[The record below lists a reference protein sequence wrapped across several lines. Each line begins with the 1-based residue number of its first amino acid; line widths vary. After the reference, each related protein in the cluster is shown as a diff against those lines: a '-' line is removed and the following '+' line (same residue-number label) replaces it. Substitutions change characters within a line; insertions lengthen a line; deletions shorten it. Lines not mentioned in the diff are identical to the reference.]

1 MHVGRSLLDGA
12 NKKSQIQ
19 STKQIQMIK
28 IHIPLVILL
37 GPTAVGKSAVAIE
50 LAQRFDMEIINA
62 DSMQVYRGM
71 DIGSAKPSPAQRTLV
86 THHLIDIKNPD
97 EEFSAAHFR
106 KEAFSCVE
114 SLHSKGRKT
123 LVVGGTGLYIRALTR
138 GIFPAPPADHSLRE
152 KLREQEKKE
161 GKWYLHQ
168 ELTKI
173 DPAAASRIHPNDTFR
188 IIRALE
194 VFHLTGKSISEQHQ
208 NHRFKE
214 SYFNLLKLGL
224 MRDRQELYSRIEKR
238 VDLMISAGLVEEV
251 KKVLATGYP
260 PTIKPFQSLGYKQ
273 ILGFLQGETDMD
285 EAVRLIKR
293 NTKRYA
299 KRQMTWFK
307 KDSEIQWITLPE
319 QSNQISETIKK
330 FLNI

>member
-1 MHVGRSLLDGA
+1 MNNQKNL
-12 NKKSQIQ
+12 
-19 STKQIQMIK
+19 
-28 IHIPLVILL
+28 PLVIVL
-37 GPTAVGKSAVAIE
+37 GPTAVGKSECAIE
-50 LAQRFDMEIINA
+50 LARQFDMEIINA

-71 DIGSAKPSPAQRTLV
+71 DIGSAKPSPDQRTLV

-97 EEFSAAHFR
+97 EEFSAAQFR
-106 KEAFSCVE
+106 KEALNCIE
-114 SLHSKGRKT
+114 SLHRKGKKP

-138 GIFPAPPADHSLRE
+138 GLFPAPRADHSLRE
-152 KLREQEKKE
+152 KLREQEKNK

-173 DPAAASRIHPNDTFR
+173 DPASASRIHPNDTFR

-208 NHRFKE
+208 KHQFKE
-214 SYFNLLKLGL
+214 SYFDVLKLGL
-224 MRDRQELYSRIEKR
+224 MRDRKELYSRIEKR
-238 VDLMISAGLVEEV
+238 VDRMVDSRLVEEV
-251 KKVLATGYP
+251 KNLLAKGNS

-273 ILGFLQGETDMD
+273 ILGFLQGETDLD

-299 KRQMTWFK
+299 KRQITWFK
-307 KDSEIQWITLPE
+307 KDLEIQWITLPQ
-319 QSNQISETIKK
+319 QSSQIGETIKK

>member
-1 MHVGRSLLDGA
+1 MNDLK
-12 NKKSQIQ
+12 N
-19 STKQIQMIK
+19 
-28 IHIPLVILL
+28 IPLVIVL
-37 GPTAVGKSAVAIE
+37 GPTAVGKSEHAIE

-71 DIGSAKPSPAQRTLV
+71 DIGSAKPAPAQRELV

-97 EEFSAAHFR
+97 EDFSAAQFR
-106 KEAFSCVE
+106 KEALNSIA
-114 SLHSKGRKT
+114 SLHRKGKQP

-138 GIFPAPPADHSLRE
+138 GLFPAPPADQRLRE
-152 KLREQEKKE
+152 ELKEQEKNKE
-161 GKWYLHQ
+161 KWYLHR

-188 IIRALE
+188 VIRALE

-208 NHRFKE
+208 NHQFKE
-214 SYFNLLKLGL
+214 SYFNVLKIGL
-224 MRDRQELYSRIEKR
+224 TRDRKELYDRIERR
-238 VDLMISAGLVEEV
+238 VDLMITSGLAEEV
-251 KKVLATGYP
+251 KSLLTKGYP

-273 ILGFLQGETDMD
+273 VLGFLQGETDMD
-285 EAVRLIKR
+285 EAVQLIKR

-299 KRQMTWFK
+299 KRQITWFK
-307 KDSEIQWITLPE
+307 KDAEIQWVTLPQ
-319 QSNQISETIKK
+319 QSPEIGEAIKK

>member
-1 MHVGRSLLDGA
+1 MLDPQ
-12 NKKSQIQ
+12 N
-19 STKQIQMIK
+19 
-28 IHIPLVILL
+28 IPLVIVL
-37 GPTAVGKSAVAIE
+37 GPTAVGKSALAIE
-50 LAQRFDMEIINA
+50 LAQRFDMEIVNA

-97 EEFSAAHFR
+97 EEFSAAQFR
-106 KEAFSCVE
+106 KEALSCIE
-114 SLHSKGRKT
+114 SLHRKGKQP

-138 GIFPAPPADHSLRE
+138 GLFPAPPADHCLRE
-152 KLREQEKKE
+152 KLRELEKNK
-161 GKWYLHQ
+161 GRWYLHQ

-208 NHRFKE
+208 KHQFKE
-214 SYFNLLKLGL
+214 SYFDVLKLGL
-224 MRDRQELYSRIEKR
+224 IRDRKELYRRIEKR
-238 VDLMISAGLVEEV
+238 VDLMVNSGLVEEV
-251 KKVLATGYP
+251 KNLLAKGYP
-260 PTIKPFQSLGYKQ
+260 STIKPFKSLGYKQ

-299 KRQMTWFK
+299 KRQITWFK
-307 KDSEIQWITLPE
+307 KDSEIQWITLP
-319 QSNQISETIKK
+319 QQFSEIGQTIKK

>member
-1 MHVGRSLLDGA
+1 MNNLK
-12 NKKSQIQ
+12 N
-19 STKQIQMIK
+19 
-28 IHIPLVILL
+28 IPLVIVV
-37 GPTAVGKSAVAIE
+37 GPTAVGKSECAIE
-50 LAQRFDMEIINA
+50 LARRFDMEIINA
-62 DSMQVYRGM
+62 DSMQVYREM
-71 DIGSAKPSPAQRTLV
+71 DIGSAKPSPSQRTLV

-97 EEFSAAHFR
+97 EEFSAAQFR
-106 KEAFSCVE
+106 EEALSCIE
-114 SLHSKGRKT
+114 SLHRKGKKT

-138 GIFPAPPADHSLRE
+138 GLFPAPPADHILRE
-152 KLREQEKKE
+152 KLREQEKNK

-208 NHRFKE
+208 EHQFRE
-214 SYFNLLKLGL
+214 SYFDVLKVGL
-224 MRDRQELYSRIEKR
+224 MRDRKELYSRIEKR
-238 VDLMISAGLVEEV
+238 VDLMVNSGLVEEV
-251 KKVLATGYP
+251 KNVLAKGYP

-273 ILGFLQGETDMD
+273 ILGFLRGETDMD

-299 KRQMTWFK
+299 KRQITWFK
-307 KDSEIQWITLPE
+307 KDIEIQWLTLPQ
-319 QSNQISETIKK
+319 QSSKIGETIKK

>member
-1 MHVGRSLLDGA
+1 MNDFK
-12 NKKSQIQ
+12 N
-19 STKQIQMIK
+19 
-28 IHIPLVILL
+28 IPLVIVL
-37 GPTAVGKSAVAIE
+37 GPTAVGKSECAIE
-50 LAQRFDMEIINA
+50 LARQFDMEIINA
-62 DSMQVYRGM
+62 DSMQVYREM

-97 EEFSAAHFR
+97 EVFSAAQFR
-106 KEAFSCVE
+106 KEALSCIE
-114 SLHSKGRKT
+114 SLHRKGKKP

-138 GIFPAPPADHSLRE
+138 GLFPAPPADHILRK
-152 KLREQEKKE
+152 KLREQEKNK

-208 NHRFKE
+208 EHQFRE
-214 SYFNLLKLGL
+214 SYFDVLKLGL
-224 MRDRQELYSRIEKR
+224 MRDRKELYNRIEKR
-238 VDLMISAGLVEEV
+238 VDLMVNSGLVEEV
-251 KKVLATGYP
+251 KTVLAKGYP

-299 KRQMTWFK
+299 KRQITWFK
-307 KDSEIQWITLPE
+307 KDIEIQWLTLPQ
-319 QSNQISETIKK
+319 QSSKIGETIKK